1 MKKNSLMFCLCLV
14 LMSACSSS
22 RQSMERVTRSSN
34 DSLHIEQAEEVSVK
48 NYGRDSLSHDVS
60 IDKTAMS
67 SSAASARQEEII
79 TERVT
84 EYTDSI
90 GQHIRVT
97 ERVIHRVGNYQQQ
110 TGSETHSSTTD
121 ARTQTQ
127 STLEDSMALQMN
139 QATLNHRQ
147 ANDSIAADKQ
157 RNTPETRFGGMR
169 LTSMLLLAASLF
181 VVVACFVLV
190 IEKKIK
196 K

>member
-1 MKKNSLMFCLCLV
+1 MKKKSLMFCLCLV

-22 RQSMERVTRSSN
+22 RKSMERVTQSSN

-48 NYGRDSLSHDVS
+48 SYGRDSLSHNVS
-60 IDKTAMS
+60 IDKSAMS
-67 SSAASARQEEII
+67 SSAASARQEETIK
-79 TERVT
+79 ERVT

-97 ERVIHRVGNYQQQ
+97 DRVIHRVGNYQQH
-110 TGSETHSSTTD
+110 TGSETHSATTD

-127 STLEDSMALQMN
+127 LTLEDSMVRQMN
-139 QATLNHRQ
+139 QVTLNHQQ
-147 ANDSIAADKQ
+147 ADDSIAADKQ

-169 LTSMLLLAASLF
+169 LTSLLLLVASLF

>member
-1 MKKNSLMFCLCLV
+1 MKKNSLMLCLCLV

-22 RQSMERVTRSSN
+22 RQTMERVTQSSN
-34 DSLHIEQAEEVSVK
+34 DSLHVEQAEEVSVK
-48 NYGRDSLSHDVS
+48 TYGQDSVSHNVS
-60 IDKTAMS
+60 IDKSAMS
-67 SSAASARQEEII
+67 SSAASARQEETIK
-79 TERVT
+79 ERVT

-97 ERVIHRVGNYQQQ
+97 DRVIHRIGNYQQH
-110 TGSETHSSTTD
+110 TGSETHSATTD

-127 STLEDSMALQMN
+127 STLENSMVRQMN

-147 ANDSIAADKQ
+147 ANDSIAVDKQ

-169 LTSMLLLAASLF
+169 LTSLLLLVASLF
-181 VVVACFVLV
+181 VVIACFVLV

>member
-22 RQSMERVTRSSN
+22 RQSMERVTQSSN

-48 NYGRDSLSHDVS
+48 IYGRDSVSHNVS
-60 IDKTAMS
+60 IDETATS
-67 SSAASARQEEII
+67 SSAASARQEETI

-90 GQHIRVT
+90 GQHIKVT
-97 ERVIHRVGNYQQQ
+97 DRVIHRVGNYQQQ
-110 TGSETHSSTTD
+110 TGSETHSAMTD
-121 ARTQTQ
+121 ARTQMQFTFA
-127 STLEDSMALQMN
+127 DSMALQMN
-139 QATLNHRQ
+139 QVTLNHQ
-147 ANDSIAADKQ
+147 QENDSIATDKQ

-169 LTSMLLLAASLF
+169 LTSLLLLVASLF

-190 IEKKIK
+190 VEKKIK

>member
-1 MKKNSLMFCLCLV
+1 MKKNSLIFCLCLV

-22 RQSMERVTRSSN
+22 RQSMERVTQSSN

-48 NYGRDSLSHDVS
+48 TYGRDSLSHNVFTG
-60 IDKTAMS
+60 KTAMS

-79 TERVT
+79 TECVK

-90 GQHIRVT
+90 GQQIRVT
-97 ERVIHRVGNYQQQ
+97 DRVIHRVGNYQQH

-127 STLEDSMALQMN
+127 STLEDSMVRQMN

-147 ANDSIAADKQ
+147 ANDSIAVDKQ

-169 LTSMLLLAASLF
+169 LTSILLLAASLF
-181 VVVACFVLV
+181 VVVVCFVLAV
-190 IEKKIK
+190 EKKIK

>member
-22 RQSMERVTRSSN
+22 RQSMERVTQSSN
-34 DSLHIEQAEEVSVK
+34 DSLHIAQAEEVSVK
-48 NYGRDSLSHDVS
+48 TYGRDSLSHDVF
-60 IDKTAMS
+60 INEAAMN
-67 SSAASARQEEII
+67 SSAASARQEETIK
-79 TERVT
+79 ERVT

-90 GQHIRVT
+90 GQQIRVT
-97 ERVIHRVGNYQQQ
+97 DRVIHRVGNYQQH
-110 TGSETHSSTTD
+110 TVGETHSSTTD

-127 STLEDSMALQMN
+127 STLEDSMVRQMN

-147 ANDSIAADKQ
+147 ANDSIAVDKQ
-157 RNTPETRFGGMR
+157 RNTPETRLGGMR

-190 IEKKIK
+190 VEKKIK

>member
-22 RQSMERVTRSSN
+22 RQSMERVTQSSN

-90 GQHIRVT
+90 GQQIRVT
-97 ERVIHRVGNYQQQ
+97 DRVIHRVGNYQQQ

>member
-1 MKKNSLMFCLCLV
+1 MKKNSLMFCLCLL

-22 RQSMERVTRSSN
+22 RQSMERVTQSSN

-48 NYGRDSLSHDVS
+48 TYGRDSLSHDVS
-60 IDKTAMS
+60 IDKSAMS
-67 SSAASARQEEII
+67 SSAASARQEETIK
-79 TERVT
+79 ERVT

-90 GQHIRVT
+90 GQQIRVT
-97 ERVIHRVGNYQQQ
+97 DRIIHRVGNYQQH
-110 TGSETHSSTTD
+110 TCSETHSSTTD

-127 STLEDSMALQMN
+127 STLEDSMVRQMN

-147 ANDSIAADKQ
+147 ANDSIAVDKQ
-157 RNTPETRFGGMR
+157 RNTPETRFVGMR

-190 IEKKIK
+190 VEKKIK

>member
-1 MKKNSLMFCLCLV
+1 MKKNSLMLCLCLV

-22 RQSMERVTRSSN
+22 RQTIERVTQSSN
-34 DSLHIEQAEEVSVK
+34 DSLHVEQAEEVSVK
-48 NYGRDSLSHDVS
+48 TYGQDSVSHNVS
-60 IDKTAMS
+60 INETAMS
-67 SSAASARQEEII
+67 SSAASARQEETI

-97 ERVIHRVGNYQQQ
+97 DRVIHRIGNYQQH
-110 TGSETHSSTTD
+110 TGSETHSATTD
-121 ARTQTQ
+121 ARTQMQFTFA
-127 STLEDSMALQMN
+127 DSMALQMN

-147 ANDSIAADKQ
+147 ANDSIAVDKQ

-169 LTSMLLLAASLF
+169 LTSILLLAASLF

-190 IEKKIK
+190 VEKKIK

>member
-22 RQSMERVTRSSN
+22 IQSMERVTQSSN

-48 NYGRDSLSHDVS
+48 IYGRDSVSHNVS
-60 IDKTAMS
+60 IDETATS
-67 SSAASARQEEII
+67 SSAASARQEETI

-90 GQHIRVT
+90 GQHIKVT
-97 ERVIHRVGNYQQQ
+97 DRVIHRVGNYQQK
-110 TGSETHSSTTD
+110 TGSETHSAMTD
-121 ARTQTQ
+121 ARTQMQFTFA
-127 STLEDSMALQMN
+127 DSMALQMN
-139 QATLNHRQ
+139 QVTLNHQQ
-147 ANDSIAADKQ
+147 ANDSIATDKQ

-169 LTSMLLLAASLF
+169 LTSLLLLVASLF
-181 VVVACFVLV
+181 VVIACFVLV
-190 IEKKIK
+190 VEKKIK

>member
-1 MKKNSLMFCLCLV
+1 MKKNSLMFCLCLL

-22 RQSMERVTRSSN
+22 RQSMERVTQSSN
-34 DSLHIEQAEEVSVK
+34 DSLHIEQAEDVSVK
-48 NYGRDSLSHDVS
+48 NYGRDSLSHNVS
-60 IDKTAMS
+60 IDKAAMI
-67 SSAASARQEEII
+67 SSAASAKQEETI

-90 GQHIRVT
+90 GQHIKVT
-97 ERVIHRVGNYQQQ
+97 DRFIHRVGNYQQQ
-110 TGSETHSSTTD
+110 TGSETHFAMTD

-127 STLEDSMALQMN
+127 LTFADSMALQMN
-139 QATLNHRQ
+139 QVTLNHQQ
-147 ANDSIAADKQ
+147 ANDSIVADKQ

-181 VVVACFVLV
+181 VVVACFVLA

>member
-22 RQSMERVTRSSN
+22 RQTLERVTQSSN

-48 NYGRDSLSHDVS
+48 TYGQDSVSHNVS
-60 IDKTAMS
+60 IDEIATS
-67 SSAASARQEEII
+67 SSAASARQEETI

-90 GQHIRVT
+90 GQHIKVT
-97 ERVIHRVGNYQQQ
+97 DRVIHRVGNYQQQ
-110 TGSETHSSTTD
+110 TGRETHSAMTD
-121 ARTQTQ
+121 ARTQMQFTFA
-127 STLEDSMALQMN
+127 DSMALQMN
-139 QATLNHRQ
+139 QVTLNHRQ
-147 ANDSIAADKQ
+147 VNDSIAADKQ
-157 RNTPETRFGGMR
+157 RNTPETRLGGMR
-169 LTSMLLLAASLF
+169 LTSILLLAASLF

-190 IEKKIK
+190 VEKKIK

>member
-97 ERVIHRVGNYQQQ
+97 DRVIHRVGNYQQQ

>member
-22 RQSMERVTRSSN
+22 RQSMERVTHSSN
-34 DSLHIEQAEEVSVK
+34 DSLNIAQAEDVRVK
-48 NYGRDSLSHDVS
+48 SYGRDSLSHNVS
-60 IDKTAMS
+60 IGETAMI
-67 SSAASARQEEII
+67 SSAASARQEETI

-97 ERVIHRVGNYQQQ
+97 DRVIHRVGNYRQQK
-110 TGSETHSSTTD
+110 GSETHSAMTD

-139 QATLNHRQ
+139 QVTLNHQQ

-169 LTSMLLLAASLF
+169 LTSILLLAASLF
-181 VVVACFVLV
+181 VVVACFVLAV
-190 IEKKIK
+190 EKKIK

>member
-1 MKKNSLMFCLCLV
+1 MKKKSLMFCLCLV

-22 RQSMERVTRSSN
+22 RKSMERVTQSSN
-34 DSLHIEQAEEVSVK
+34 DSLHIEQAEEVSLK

-97 ERVIHRVGNYQQQ
+97 DRVIHRVGNYQQQ

-169 LTSMLLLAASLF
+169 LTSILLLAASLF

-190 IEKKIK
+190 VEKKIK